1 MKKMIKTCSAL
12 MAVLMMMLLAPA
24 TVKAENCSSSV
35 DVMCTAFNKMKG
47 EINELKSMGELET
60 LNFDETLSS
69 MDFDSIPDSCADYV
83 LTSVDKNKI
92 IKSFDGF
99 IDALAAKTSALT
111 DGIISKAMME
121 EALKPQ
127 SDTFHSL
134 VKQSKTFGDVIVKM
148 NEVF

>member
-1 MKKMIKTCSAL
+1 MKKMIKTCSVQ

-24 TVKAENCSSSV
+24 IVKAENCSSSV

-60 LNFDETLSS
+60 LNFDKTLLSI
-69 MDFDSIPDSCADYV
+69 DFDSIPESCADYV
-83 LTSVDKNKI
+83 LTNVDKNKI

-99 IDALAAKTSALT
+99 VDALAAKTSALSG
-111 DGIISKAMME
+111 GIISKAMTE

-127 SDTFHSL
+127 SGTFHSI